1 MIYLAASDLLQGSML
16 ANLGELQDF
25 KHVEYVELAFSST
38 VDPMSSGNTALQ
50 TEPWH

>member
-25 KHVEYVELAFSST
+25 KHVELAFSST
-38 VDPMSSGNTALQ
+38 ADPMSSGNTALQ